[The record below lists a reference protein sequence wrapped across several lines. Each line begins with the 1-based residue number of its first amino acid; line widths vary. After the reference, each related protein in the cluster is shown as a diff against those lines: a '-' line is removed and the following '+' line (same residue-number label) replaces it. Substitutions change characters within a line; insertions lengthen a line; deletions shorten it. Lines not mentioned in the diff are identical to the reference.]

1 MVGGLQGEEWK
12 FIQKYLKKRSK
23 RVGAQISHFA
33 CRFRTLHGD
42 LRKSRKL
49 ISQLGIYFRTL
60 SSTFAS
66 CKITFASWASLWL
79 CGCIPFPFHKVGFNF
94 ARWSS
99 NFAIEVPILQ
109 GAKLSLNLVQLSSEG
124 HIFLTSAP
132 NRNTVWSVG
141 FLTSWFLKWYI
152 ACRKWTLGSAPKVRK
167 KTADAVLC
175 FLHSVFP
182 LSVVLSLHTLNDF
195 CKGLWS
201 SKTWFFMNLSFQKLC
216 HELYIA
222 LPHSWIALV

>member
-23 RVGAQISHFA
+23 RVGAQISQFA

-42 LRKSRKL
+42 LRKSHKL
-49 ISQLGIYFRTL
+49 ILKLGIHFRTL
-60 SSTFAS
+60 SSKFAS

-79 CGCIPFPFHKVGFNF
+79 CGCIPFPFRKEALNF

-99 NFAIEVPILQ
+99 KFARCEFVLQ
-109 GAKLSLNLVQLSSEG
+109 LDAVVLRKPYLPHFRSNSY
-124 HIFLTSAP
+124 
-132 NRNTVWSVG
+132 TVWSVG
-141 FLTSWFLKWYI
+141 FLTSWVLKWYI
-152 ACRKWTLGSAPKVRK
+152 SCRKWTSGSTPKMWK
-167 KTADAVLC
+167 KTAAAV
-175 FLHSVFP
+175 FLKSVFP

-195 CKGLWS
+195 DKGLWS
-201 SKTWFFMNLSFQKLC
+201 SKAWFFMNLSFQNLC
-216 HELYIA
+216 HELYTT